1 MGDYPAALVHR
12 TLRGIGVNP
21 YPSTR
26 VDRAVRQGLGTAA
39 AATLAVAMTLYAI
52 AAAFAGDA
60 QSGVSAEE
68 PGGSITAASPTGY
81 GWRQGLRTGQTVLTL
96 RRADEPGGWAVDARN
111 VDGMIVSVT
120 AEPYDQAL
128 RGSAPITILALAAGV
143 VAILTRRTS
152 SKSSLLASSMA
163 LLLASQ
169 TLTIQGDPLI
179 STVSLALSTVVPLV
193 WLASRKSDRTTT
205 VPLLALM
212 TLGLVLWGYDR
223 FTAAIGATNL
233 EAVRSLVTFG
243 ALGAV
248 MAWSVVRPWLRG
260 DRPTIRVTAADL
272 LLAAGVLA
280 GCVALATIL
289 HVPVVLIALG
299 LVAVITVYPAWRS
312 RAAREAEHL
321 LLADLRE
328 RAAVDAMEQERA
340 RVASDLHDA
349 PIQELSGVI
358 QRLELI
364 PDASEERATLREV
377 AQQLR
382 SVVTGL
388 RPPMLDDLGL
398 GPALE
403 HLQDRF
409 DSPNT
414 SVRVTVDDRPGRAH
428 RPPAAVE
435 LAAFR
440 IAEEAVRNAVTH
452 ADAEIVTITGT
463 VAADAINMTIE
474 DNGVGWNEPPGG
486 VPSEDGHVGLA
497 TMRRRASAIGADLQI
512 SANGGVAVAFRWHQ

>member
-1 MGDYPAALVHR
+1 
-12 TLRGIGVNP
+12 
-21 YPSTR
+21 
-26 VDRAVRQGLGTAA
+26 
-39 AATLAVAMTLYAI
+39 
-52 AAAFAGDA
+52 
-60 QSGVSAEE
+60 
-68 PGGSITAASPTGY
+68 
-81 GWRQGLRTGQTVLTL
+81 
-96 RRADEPGGWAVDARN
+96 
-111 VDGMIVSVT
+111 
-120 AEPYDQAL
+120 
-128 RGSAPITILALAAGV
+128 
-143 VAILTRRTS
+143 
-152 SKSSLLASSMA
+152 
-163 LLLASQ
+163 
-169 TLTIQGDPLI
+169 
-179 STVSLALSTVVPLV
+179 
-193 WLASRKSDRTTT
+193 
-205 VPLLALM
+205 
-212 TLGLVLWGYDR
+212 
-223 FTAAIGATNL
+223 
-233 EAVRSLVTFG
+233 
-243 ALGAV
+243 

-260 DRPTIRVTAADL
+260 DRPTIRVATADL

-280 GCVALATIL
+280 GFVTLATIV

-299 LVAVITVYPAWRS
+299 VVAVITVYPAWRS
-312 RAAREAEHL
+312 RAAREADRL

-349 PIQELSGVI
+349 PIQELSSVI

-403 HLQDRF
+403 YLHDRF
-409 DSPNT
+409 DCPNT
-414 SVRVTVDDRPGRAH
+414 SVRVTVDARPGRAH

-452 ADAEIVTITGT
+452 AEAEIVTITGS

-474 DNGVGWNEPPGG
+474 DNGVGWHEGAG
-486 VPSEDGHVGLA
+486 AVTSEDGHVGLA
-497 TMRRRASAIGADLQI
+497 TMRRRAGAIGADLRI
-512 SANGGVAVAFRWHQ
+512 SAHGGVAVAFRWRR